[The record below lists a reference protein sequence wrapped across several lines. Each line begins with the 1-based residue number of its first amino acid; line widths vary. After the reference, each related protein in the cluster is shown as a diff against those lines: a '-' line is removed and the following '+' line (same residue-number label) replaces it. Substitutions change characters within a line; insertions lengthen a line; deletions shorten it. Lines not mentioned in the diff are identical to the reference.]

1 MEASQTCSR
10 CKKTISLDDFPLKK
24 SGTPYKTCKNCR
36 MKEENNR
43 RTEESNVDIVE
54 DEKKRENRP
63 KISQQKQYIVLQEQG
78 FKCRGPGKNDNKY
91 YECEMNVNKKRF
103 CDKKS
108 SQPQFDHISRWK
120 EGGNSLK
127 NIQALCA
134 NCHLMKTTMENV
146 MNEDKE
152 CPSERVIA
160 ILKSLSKPKYI
171 DVLNGTDDSSDDSD
185 IDDIIVSRKLRKVYR

>member
-1 MEASQTCSR
+1 
-10 CKKTISLDDFPLKK
+10 
-24 SGTPYKTCKNCR
+24 
-36 MKEENNR
+36 
-43 RTEESNVDIVE
+43 
-54 DEKKRENRP
+54 
-63 KISQQKQYIVLQEQG
+63 
-78 FKCRGPGKNDNKY
+78 
-91 YECEMNVNKKRF
+91 MNVNNKRF